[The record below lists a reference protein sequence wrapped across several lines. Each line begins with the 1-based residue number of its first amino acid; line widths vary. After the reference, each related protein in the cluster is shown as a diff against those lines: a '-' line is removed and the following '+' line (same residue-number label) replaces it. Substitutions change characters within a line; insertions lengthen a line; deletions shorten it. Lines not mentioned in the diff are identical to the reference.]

1 MNHNLY
7 DSNVE
12 HCEGEVIY
20 TPAVQQNG
28 ISAWLTANSCN
39 AILRNTQIEAQHNRC
54 LAYLTQE
61 ALTYSG
67 MLSSAEEKLNRIAPI
82 GREEY
87 RKIQQ
92 AFTNNVVSRIKRW

>member
-1 MNHNLY
+1 MDHNLY
-7 DSNVE
+7 DNNVE
-12 HCEGEVIY
+12 HYEGEVID
-20 TPAVQQNG
+20 TPVAQQNG
-28 ISAWLTANSCN
+28 ISAWLTTNSCN
-39 AILRNTQIEAQHNRC
+39 VILRNTQVEAQHNRC

-61 ALTYSG
+61 ALAYSG
-67 MLSSAEEKLNRIAPI
+67 MLSPAEEKLNRIAPI